1 MTLRAAVPD
10 RVVADH
16 LTSAPMS
23 RGCRVLILSVALGA
37 ASAGTFAGAVSAAAP
52 PSTPPAVTT
61 TTVAAAG
68 ARGGATAGVAKPTN
82 ETWTLRR
89 IVTLTALGIIALS
102 AAGYAYGR
110 LRSAP
115 PRHPDLVRDPDEMDG
130 LDNPHVGAAG

>member
-1 MTLRAAVPD
+1 
-10 RVVADH
+10 
-16 LTSAPMS
+16 
-23 RGCRVLILSVALGA
+23 VLILSVALGA

-61 TTVAAAG
+61 TTVAAAAATTVPASDAATSTSVAPAG